1 MKKLVDE
8 SLVTI
13 MRILQSYVTGFLDYF
28 AQDLETSIKN
38 MLSLQLN
45 VYQLNYP
52 LAPCF
57 DEKVS
62 KRNNLT
68 KKEYEN

>member
-38 MLSLQLN
+38 MLSLQK
-45 VYQLNYP
+45 
-52 LAPCF
+52 
-57 DEKVS
+57 D
-62 KRNNLT
+62 
-68 KKEYEN
+68 